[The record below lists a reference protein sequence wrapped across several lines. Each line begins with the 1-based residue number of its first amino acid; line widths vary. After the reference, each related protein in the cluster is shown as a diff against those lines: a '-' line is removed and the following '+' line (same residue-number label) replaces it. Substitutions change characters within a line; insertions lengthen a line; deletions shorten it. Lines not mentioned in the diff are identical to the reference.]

1 MTLAPQRSLAP
12 TGKSSSNDLGFISI
26 GTDTEEEEQVSE
38 QLEMIPSKESDVPLE
53 IEQVSEQPEM
63 IPSREEEEPEYE
75 TVNLDEVEEQT
86 PEEKELGFQRID
98 SPLEGLF
105 GEDSDLTSNQMNKF
119 AKGLS
124 VIGREGTA
132 VTTGLVGDIQTFA
145 DMASDWTMTK
155 FLGEDKMQDVRA
167 RMEEAGVDRIMPNSQ
182 EIKDTIDRWSDGRF
196 QPDNPLE
203 RFIAR
208 ATSFLAFPG
217 KKTLGRVASDIGASI
232 LGQTAEELDAGPA
245 VEFGATIVGGG
256 LGAKAAAKYSGE
268 RAIRP
273 LLERVSEQSKQEMTA
288 MVMGKIT
295 PEVQAVA
302 KAAKAQGI
310 TLPLSTMAGR
320 SVTKATEKLLEKN
333 VFSREAFVELA
344 GAEKG
349 KFLEQWQKNLEAIST
364 MYIENPAVAGQ
375 LAQES
380 ALKIEKSLKTTR
392 DVAYKEVKDYMKL
405 AKVNDVKLG
414 VSNIG
419 AKSLLEDLSK
429 ELSTS
434 LIPSATEK
442 GVKDTFTGALENIE
456 RYQKAIEKDVIN
468 TTIKDFGKRTIPASA
483 AESNQK
489 ILNAAKGKTDLKSVK
504 KAVEEV
510 MKEDPTAKVYGKNF
524 LKTLGSEVNSG
535 KRFVDLDTIMS
546 SERSLKDI
554 IDWDTRGSASQLVK
568 AVLGKFSGAIETYS
582 KKDPIFGEAYK
593 RAKEAH
599 KDLAKTSWNDLTK
612 SLLTNQF
619 PDTMIKKMQNPSMFN
634 SYEKLFNKTTEGKKT
649 FATLRRFSLENFI
662 GKGVIDQVTGDL
674 KTGTFASKMK
684 HKQNQSI
691 LKNLMGEDQFK
702 VAKDLGKIADGLTK
716 GAKDFLNPPQT
727 ADVLLLTKSL
737 IAPISAAVGVGAKSG
752 LVSVPAVGAGL
763 SAIYGPKLLAGAMT
777 NELLLSSAREAAIA
791 GKKGNKVEFLK
802 AIGELTSEYL
812 KEVDK
817 VRQAQASLQALR
829 KQEKKSE

>member
-1 MTLAPQRSLAP
+1 M
-12 TGKSSSNDLGFISI
+12 
-26 GTDTEEEEQVSE
+26 EQVPMQSDE
-38 QLEMIPSKESDVPLE
+38 ISDVPVE
-53 IEQVSEQPEM
+53 EVEVPSEVPT
-63 IPSREEEEPEYE
+63 PSEE
-75 TVNLDEVEEQT
+75 TVDVDELDKQT

-98 SPLEGLF
+98 SPLQELF
-105 GEDSDLTSNQMNKF
+105 GDDSDLTPDQMNKF
-119 AKGLS
+119 AKGLG
-124 VIGREGTA
+124 VIAREGTA
-132 VTTGLVGDIQTFA
+132 TVGGLVGDIQTFA
-145 DMASDWTMTK
+145 DMTADWMMSK
-155 FLGEDKMQDVRA
+155 FVGEENVAEAKAKMK
-167 RMEEAGVDRIMPNSQ
+167 EAGIERMMPNSE
-182 EIKDTIDRWSDGRF
+182 EIKATLDRWSDGEF
-196 QPDNPLE
+196 KPDNPLE

-217 KKTLGRVASDIGASI
+217 KKTLGRVASDIAASI

-295 PEVQAVA
+295 PEVQAAA

-333 VFSREAFVELA
+333 VFSRDAFIELA

-349 KFLEQWQKNLEAIST
+349 KFLEQWQKNLEAISP

-405 AKVNDVKLG
+405 AEVNDVKLG
-414 VSNIG
+414 VSNVG
-419 AKSLLEDLSK
+419 AKTLLQDLKK

-442 GVKDTFTGALENIE
+442 STKDIFTTALENIE
-456 RYQKAIEKDVIN
+456 KYQKAIEKDVIN
-468 TTIKDFGKRTIPASA
+468 TTIEDFGKRTIPAVA

-504 KAVEEV
+504 KAVETV
-510 MKEDPTAKVYGKNF
+510 MKEGPAEKAYGKTF
-524 LKTLGSEVNSG
+524 LKKLGSEVDSG
-535 KRFVDLDTIMS
+535 KRFIDLDTIMA

-554 IDWDTRGSASQLVK
+554 IDWDTRGSSAQLVK
-568 AVLGKFSGAIETYS
+568 AVLGKFSDAIKTYS
-582 KKDPIFGEAYK
+582 KKDPMFGEVYK

-634 SYEKLFNKTTEGKKT
+634 AYEKLFNKTAEGKKT
-649 FATLRRFSLENFI
+649 FAALRRFSLENFI
-662 GKGVIDQVTGDL
+662 GKGVIEPVTQEL

-684 HKQNQSI
+684 HKQNQAV
-691 LKNLMGEDQFK
+691 LKNLMGEK
-702 VAKDLGKIADGLTK
+702 AYKNAKELGTIADGLTK
-716 GAKDFLNPPQT
+716 GAKDFLNPSQSG
-727 ADVLLLTKSL
+727 DLLLLINSL
-737 IAPISAAVGVGAKSG
+737 VKPISLAMGGAAKSG
-752 LVSVPAVGAGL
+752 VISVPAAGVGLG
-763 SAIYGPKLLAGAMT
+763 AIYGPKLLAGAMT

-791 GKKGNKVEFLK
+791 GKQGNKVEFLK

-817 VRQAQASLQALR
+817 VRQAQATLQIIR